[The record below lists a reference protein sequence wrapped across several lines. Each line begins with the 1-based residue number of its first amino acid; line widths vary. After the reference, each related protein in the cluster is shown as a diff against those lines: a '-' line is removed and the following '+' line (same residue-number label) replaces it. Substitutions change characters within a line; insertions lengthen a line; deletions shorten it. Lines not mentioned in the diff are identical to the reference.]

1 MLRQDTAAC
10 LHQALQTA
18 TGLVT
23 DGNDTVG
30 VAVAGDDRQL
40 FVGHG
45 YWEAPEP
52 FEKWVAQTARWTQNY
67 GAFVVPLLYLP
78 GDESRPGGTFRDPRN
93 EMQGG
98 ESHMLFGITWHE
110 REGFDLHRVF
120 YVRRPNGSP
129 VFETVQSYDGAVQLP
144 ATAPGA
150 VLIQSAIQHGGSS
163 A

>member
-1 MLRQDTAAC
+1 MSLRQDTAAC
-10 LHQALQTA
+10 LHQALHTA

-23 DGNDTVG
+23 SGNDVAA
-30 VAVAGDDRQL
+30 VAVAGDSRQL

-52 FEKWVAQTARWTQNY
+52 FENWVALTAKWTQNY

-78 GDESRPGGTFRDPRN
+78 GGAGGKFRSPRN
-93 EMQGG
+93 EMQAG
-98 ESHMLFGITWHE
+98 ESHMLFCITWHE
-110 REGFDLHRVF
+110 REGFDIHRVF
-120 YVRRPNGSP
+120 YVRRPNGAP
-129 VFETVQSYDGAVQLP
+129 VFEAVQSFDGAVQLP
-144 ATAPGA
+144 ATTPGA